1 MRWNGFRQAEHQ
13 EGSPYGTNSL
23 ITDVLMDF
31 LMRRNR
37 SRRLLDNYITAN
49 RIGHSRHVPGAVYM
63 FSADVSILSVS
74 HLHSFQQLLQGAP
87 WAIAARSICS
97 SSALH
102 RPSQRNASAGGGHP
116 ACPGTTL
123 PMAEQSCPPCPKECY
138 RAVFHTFIIWQVA
151 CPRGFLMPLLALC
164 EVLCLIIRRGKGHS
178 VSIFLPR
185 LKEKS

>member
-102 RPSQRNASAGGGHP
+102 RPSQRNASAGGGASGMPRDNASYGGTVLP
-116 ACPGTTL
+116 AL
-123 PMAEQSCPPCPKECY
+123 PQRMLSSRFPYIYHMAGSLPERVPDAASCPL
-138 RAVFHTFIIWQVA
+138 
-151 CPRGFLMPLLALC
+151 RGSLPDNQKGQGAFC
-164 EVLCLIIRRGKGHS
+164 EHFPS
-178 VSIFLPR
+178 PS
-185 LKEKS
+185 

>member
-1 MRWNGFRQAEHQ
+1 
-13 EGSPYGTNSL
+13 
-23 ITDVLMDF
+23 MDF

-87 WAIAARSICS
+87 WAIAARSVCS

-102 RPSQRNASAGGGHP
+102 RPSQHNASAGEVSTSMPRDNASYGGTVLP
-116 ACPGTTL
+116 AL
-123 PMAEQSCPPCPKECY
+123 PQRMLSSRFPYIYHMAGSLPERVPDAASCPL
-138 RAVFHTFIIWQVA
+138 
-151 CPRGFLMPLLALC
+151 RGSLPDNQKGQGAFC
-164 EVLCLIIRRGKGHS
+164 EHFPS
-178 VSIFLPR
+178 PS
-185 LKEKS
+185 

>member
-1 MRWNGFRQAEHQ
+1 M
-13 EGSPYGTNSL
+13 NSL
-23 ITDVLMDF
+23 ITDVLVDF

-37 SRRLLDNYITAN
+37 LRRLLDNYITAN
-49 RIGHSRHVPGAVYM
+49 RIGHSRHVLGAVCM
-63 FSADVSILSVS
+63 LSADVSIPSVS

-87 WAIAARSICS
+87 WAIAARSISS

-102 RPSQRNASAGGGHP
+102 RPSQRNASAGGVPSGMP
-116 ACPGTTL
+116 RGKL

-138 RAVFHTFIIWQVA
+138 RAVFHTFIIWQA
-151 CPRGFLMPLLALC
+151 TSLRGFLMPLLALR
-164 EVLCLIIRRGKGHS
+164 EALCLIIRRGKGHS

>member
-49 RIGHSRHVPGAVYM
+49 RIGHSRHVPGAVCM

-138 RAVFHTFIIWQVA
+138 RAVFHTFIIWQAA

-164 EVLCLIIRRGKGHS
+164 EALCLIIRRGKGHS

>member
-1 MRWNGFRQAEHQ
+1 MEQIPSRPTFRGTCHEVRPSHA
-13 EGSPYGTNSL
+13 GSWTITLRQTASGTADTCRVRFACFLQTYQFSPSATSIHSSNYRKALRGSL
-23 ITDVLMDF
+23 QH
-31 LMRRNR
+31 
-37 SRRLLDNYITAN
+37 A
-49 RIGHSRHVPGAVYM
+49 P
-63 FSADVSILSVS
+63 SA
-74 HLHSFQQLLQGAP
+74 FAAP
-87 WAIAARSICS
+87 CICHRSIMHQQGEC
-97 SSALH
+97 
-102 RPSQRNASAGGGHP
+102 HP

-138 RAVFHTFIIWQVA
+138 RAVFHTFIIWQAA